1 MPSNEDAFIDLRRL
15 ETQTLKEPKKR
26 SGEYET
32 GSPDLV
38 GPLVQLEQQGPPL
51 LQLDVEIRFSFLRL
65 VDGSLIANTRD
76 VLRAT
81 VTL

>member
-15 ETQTLKEPKKR
+15 ETQTLKEPKQR
-26 SGEYET
+26 LGEYEI
-32 GSPDLV
+32 GSLDLV
-38 GPLVQLEQQGPPL
+38 GPLVQLEQQGPPF
-51 LQLDVEIRFSFLRL
+51 LQLDVEICFSFLRL

-81 VTL
+81 VIL